1 MNKFYINTDNE
12 ISGPYTAKQILEM
25 NLRNDTLVKEESI
38 NEWVP
43 FSKFDWDVAE
53 QKLIQK
59 LPESSDL
66 NKLTDK
72 TDDLPTHDDLP
83 KLRRE
88 VDRQNASP
96 KVNKTKKNGKGKYW
110 VLITCFLISS
120 IVLGVLY
127 LIASDDLSYYRSE
140 YHRANRERNEYRD
153 KYENA
158 SSTTSSLRSEISSLR
173 QERDNAKS
181 ELSKISSSYPIIIND
196 ISIANTQKGGGT
208 INDYGY
214 TIYSSNARFLTPRI
228 KYRGLCSGTK
238 TLKVKWYLPNGSV
251 LTGTTSS
258 GGYSQSH
265 SVYISSGENTLTLEG
280 WGWETPGNY
289 KSGSYRIEIW
299 YENTCLKS
307 KTFTIY

>member
-1 MNKFYINTDNE
+1 M
-12 ISGPYTAKQILEM
+12 
-25 NLRNDTLVKEESI
+25 
-38 NEWVP
+38 
-43 FSKFDWDVAE
+43 
-53 QKLIQK
+53 
-59 LPESSDL
+59 
-66 NKLTDK
+66 DK
-72 TDDLPTHDDLP
+72 TYRISNDGTIFEIKDDGSIARLAKIDDKGQISTLSGT
-83 KLRRE
+83 
-88 VDRQNASP
+88 VMTA
-96 KVNKTKKNGKGKYW
+96 NGGSKGGYW
-110 VLITCFLISS
+110 FFIVLFAIAAI
-120 IVLGVLY
+120 ILGVLY
-127 LIASDDLSYYRSE
+127 AEADDKYS
-140 YHRANRERNEYRD
+140 RANRERNEYRD

-265 SVYISSGENTLTLEG
+265 SVYISSGENTLILEG

>member
-1 MNKFYINTDNE
+1 MRTRGIGIMEPIELRYGIK
-12 ISGPYTAKQILEM
+12 ILVS
-25 NLRNDTLVKEESI
+25 NLRLSKYTNNVKM
-38 NEWVP
+38 
-43 FSKFDWDVAE
+43 
-53 QKLIQK
+53 
-59 LPESSDL
+59 
-66 NKLTDK
+66 DK
-72 TDDLPTHDDLP
+72 TYRISNDGTIFEIKDDGSIAKLAKIDDKGQISTLSGT
-83 KLRRE
+83 
-88 VDRQNASP
+88 VMTA
-96 KVNKTKKNGKGKYW
+96 NGGSKGGYW
-110 VLITCFLISS
+110 FFIVLFAIAAI
-120 IVLGVLY
+120 ILGVL
-127 LIASDDLSYYRSE
+127 
-140 YHRANRERNEYRD
+140 
-153 KYENA
+153 K
-158 SSTTSSLRSEISSLR
+158 

-181 ELSKISSSYPIIIND
+181 ELSKISFSYPIIIND
-196 ISIANTQKGGGT
+196 ISIANTQKDGGT

>member
-1 MNKFYINTDNE
+1 M
-12 ISGPYTAKQILEM
+12 
-25 NLRNDTLVKEESI
+25 
-38 NEWVP
+38 
-43 FSKFDWDVAE
+43 
-53 QKLIQK
+53 
-59 LPESSDL
+59 
-66 NKLTDK
+66 DK
-72 TDDLPTHDDLP
+72 TYRISNDGTIFEIKDDGSIAKLAKIDDKGQISTLSGT
-83 KLRRE
+83 
-88 VDRQNASP
+88 VMTA
-96 KVNKTKKNGKGKYW
+96 NGGSKGGYW
-110 VLITCFLISS
+110 FFIVLFAIAAI
-120 IVLGVLY
+120 ILGVL
-127 LIASDDLSYYRSE
+127 
-140 YHRANRERNEYRD
+140 
-153 KYENA
+153 K
-158 SSTTSSLRSEISSLR
+158 

-181 ELSKISSSYPIIIND
+181 ELSKISFSYPIIIND
-196 ISIANTQKGGGT
+196 ISIANTQKDGGT